1 MAQQAA
7 TETRKRTF
15 MDVPTAARLAGFSIR
30 HFRRII
36 EEDEIPIMQIGRKFF
51 IVAARFENG
60 RPTQARNGPAP
71 VYKIDRRKSRLS
83 TKLMR
88 SRARPATEGGARPVQ
103 QQASKEIA
111 AYELEGAAGG
121 QPHSFTPEFLQ

>member
-51 IVAARFENG
+51 IVAARFEEWQANAG
-60 RPTQARNGPAP
+60 QKRPG
-71 VYKIDRRKSRLS
+71 SC
-83 TKLMR
+83 
-88 SRARPATEGGARPVQ
+88 
-103 QQASKEIA
+103 
-111 AYELEGAAGG
+111 
-121 QPHSFTPEFLQ
+121 LQN